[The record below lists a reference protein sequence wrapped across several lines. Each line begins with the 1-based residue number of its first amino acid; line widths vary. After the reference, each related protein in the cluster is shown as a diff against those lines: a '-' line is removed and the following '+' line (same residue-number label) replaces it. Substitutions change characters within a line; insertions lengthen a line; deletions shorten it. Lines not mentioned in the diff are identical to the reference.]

1 MKTLLDPNA
10 RRTTPAKALGLAALS
25 TLVMLAAFADERRQE
40 TLAGSIATQS
50 AAVFVTD
57 GSLQLPTDYRRWEH
71 VGTRIKADGRSVL
84 DGTPIVTPQ
93 VMDAYIEPSAF
104 ESYQRS
110 GQWPDGTQ
118 IIKEISVIRT
128 GTGCDKTTLVCSTE
142 FGTGIF
148 EAAYAGI
155 GMMVKDRHRFPNS
168 AGNWGYFSFVTTGTS
183 PQRTATVRPHDQC
196 ASCHERL
203 ASKTD
208 FVFSASHIGLLRSNA
223 R

>member
-1 MKTLLDPNA
+1 MKTFLNVN
-10 RRTTPAKALGLAALS
+10 ALGLAALS
-25 TLVMLAAFADERRQE
+25 ALVMFAACADVRRQE
-40 TLAGSIATQS
+40 TPAGSVATQS
-50 AAVFVTD
+50 TAVFVTD
-57 GSLQLPTDYRRWEH
+57 GSLQLPTGYRRWEH

-155 GMMVKDRHRFPNS
+155 GMMVKDRNRFPNS
-168 AGNWGYFSFVTTGTS
+168 AGNWGYFSFVTTGAS

-203 ASKTD
+203 ASTTD